1 MTISESEVYQLT
13 ITDANGCQRIFSE
26 EVSSEAPEHC
36 QPSVSNNAYN
46 WIEAVQ
52 VDTMVRQTG
61 QNATTY
67 ESFVDAAGMMMSVR
81 VGQLCN
87 VSLSAGFQGGTL
99 PIFWRVWIDLNED
112 GDFEDQGERVFH
124 SGQQN
129 TAELSFLLQLP
140 AALSPGLKTMRV
152 SQSFLAPPEPCGVTL
167 YGETEDY
174 LLRVVSPFEYCMST
188 GQSTSQEWIE
198 GVQIGGLG
206 HISGNDGGYGNHTH
220 LSHTVSPGMSLPMTL
235 TPGYSAAPMVEF
247 WSVWADFN
255 RDGIFNHDNE
265 LVYQSG
271 PAVGPVSGM
280 LEIPEST
287 MPGPLLVRVQ
297 MRWNALLNPCGT
309 FTWGE
314 VEDYQL
320 MLEPGTGLRSTGNGP
335 SFLQN
340 KAGEVTHQSGAL
352 KVWPV
357 PAAGTLHYAFVQEEE
372 GAVEALL
379 FDGLGRTVLRD
390 LPEDGRGIQQ
400 FQMSL
405 HQVPPGLYQLQV
417 RAGGK
422 VMTQNIIKQ

>member
-1 MTISESEVYQLT
+1 
-13 ITDANGCQRIFSE
+13 
-26 EVSSEAPEHC
+26 
-36 QPSVSNNAYN
+36 
-46 WIEAVQ
+46 
-52 VDTMVRQTG
+52 
-61 QNATTY
+61 
-67 ESFVDAAGMMMSVR
+67 
-81 VGQLCN
+81 
-87 VSLSAGFQGGTL
+87 
-99 PIFWRVWIDLNED
+99 
-112 GDFEDQGERVFH
+112 
-124 SGQQN
+124 
-129 TAELSFLLQLP
+129 
-140 AALSPGLKTMRV
+140 
-152 SQSFLAPPEPCGVTL
+152 
-167 YGETEDY
+167 
-174 LLRVVSPFEYCMST
+174 
-188 GQSTSQEWIE
+188 
-198 GVQIGGLG
+198 
-206 HISGNDGGYGNHTH
+206 
-220 LSHTVSPGMSLPMTL
+220 
-235 TPGYSAAPMVEF
+235 MVEF

-379 FDGLGRTVLRD
+379 FDGLGRAVLRD
-390 LPEDGRGIQQ
+390 LPENGRGIQQ